1 MKLSTRNVKRRR
13 CPDFSMLRGKKR
25 KLNFVLSKETSGLWL
40 KNKKKEREERR
51 RGRKGREK
59 EMQARRPKC

>member
-1 MKLSTRNVKRRR
+1 
-13 CPDFSMLRGKKR
+13 MLRGKKR

-40 KNKKKEREERR
+40 KNKKEREERR